1 MRRVSARATQAKQ
14 ALGAFSRFM
23 ESRKRHK
30 WRPPIGLVVVA
41 ILLTVLAMPLV
52 GLVLFRLYGRGLM
65 QMTGAELF
73 LPGLVIAAGCV
84 VGVTLL
90 IGFVFVRAITRPM
103 HELIGR
109 TARIAAG
116 DGDAIQPL
124 TRHGTAE
131 MAELSDAFLDM
142 ARKLQSRSDMI
153 RTFATHVSH
162 ELKSP
167 LTAIQGAAELLRDS
181 GEEMDAATRA
191 RFQDNIVADAE
202 RLNRL
207 VRRLIEL
214 ARAERA
220 GLTGESTSLAE
231 VVERLAAV
239 EGLAVTIDAG
249 ADMRFRMSTESAAIV
264 IANLAEN
271 AAQNG
276 AGQLRLTAAP
286 ADGFVTIAASDDGAG
301 IAPDNRDRIFE
312 AFFTTRR
319 ESGGTGLG
327 LGIVAALLKA
337 HDGTIR
343 LANAETGARFEM
355 GVPAAQV
362 PARE

>member
-1 MRRVSARATQAKQ
+1 MRRVNT
-14 ALGAFSRFM
+14 
-23 ESRKRHK
+23 K
-30 WRPPIGLVVVA
+30 WRPSIGLVVLA
-41 ILLTVLAMPLV
+41 ILLTVLALPLL
-52 GLVLFRLYGRGLM
+52 GLMLFRLYGRGLM
-65 QMTGAELF
+65 QMSGAELF
-73 LPGLVIAAGCV
+73 LPGVVIAAATV
-84 VGVTLL
+84 LGVTLL

-116 DGDAIQPL
+116 DSDAIRPL

-142 ARKLQSRSDMI
+142 ARKLQTRSDMI

-167 LTAIQGAAELLRDS
+167 LTAIQGAAELLRDA
-181 GEEMDAATRA
+181 GEEMDPATRA

-220 GLTGESTSLAE
+220 GLTGETTCLAE
-231 VVERLAAV
+231 VVERLDAV
-239 EGLAVTIDAG
+239 ECLAVTIDAG
-249 ADMRFRMSTESAAIV
+249 ADIGLRMSAENAAIV
-264 IANLAEN
+264 ISNLAEN

-276 AGQLRLTAAP
+276 AGRLRLSAAY
-286 ADGFVTIAASDDGAG
+286 ADGFVTIAAYDDGAG
-301 IAPDNRDRIFE
+301 IAPNNRDRIFE
-312 AFFTTRR
+312 PFFTTRR

-337 HDGTIR
+337 HEGTIR
-343 LANAETGARFEM
+343 LASAEKGACFDIS
-355 GVPAAQV
+355 VPAA
-362 PARE
+362 